1 MSLNT
6 RFRILQ
12 VALVADLAILAA
24 ALLRLWAV
32 L

>member
-12 VALVADLAILAA
+12 VALAVDLAVLAA
-24 ALLRLWAV
+24 ALWRLAV
-32 L
+32 LP

>member
-12 VALVADLAILAA
+12 VALAVDLAVLTA
-24 ALLRLWAV
+24 ALLRLAAV